1 MSESAESP
9 TPSWNGGDSAVTP
22 KPPTWK
28 RRMIE
33 TAAIL
38 LVTLLLLEG
47 VLRVMGLADPVLYT
61 ADEHAGYR
69 LQPDQHVSILGNEI
83 AINRWGVREPRAL
96 ETKNPDTPRILV
108 LGDSVTW
115 GGIREKQEN
124 LFTSVA
130 ESRLEGTEVINCGV
144 NGYSVTQMVA
154 MYRHHLTLLNPDFVV
169 FFAIPRDFTRPPV
182 VRLTGTG
189 VAFPEEPPRSA
200 LLAAANLA
208 RFTAA
213 HRYGWKWLQ
222 PRPDVLPE
230 RQSTGDALE
239 ENVAS
244 VVALAAEIPAGSI
257 LVVLMPT
264 AEGTKDA
271 DRIGDIEKALDA
283 DEVSFVNLADRIEIT
298 PDLYLDGV
306 HLKTEGH
313 RRVGTALAEIIA
325 PLL

>member
-1 MSESAESP
+1 
-9 TPSWNGGDSAVTP
+9 
-22 KPPTWK
+22 
-28 RRMIE
+28 MIE
-33 TAAIL
+33 TAVIL

-47 VLRVMGLADPVLYT
+47 VLRFLGLADPVLYT
-61 ADEHAGYR
+61 ADETAGYR
-69 LQPDQHVSILGNEI
+69 LKPDQHVTILSNEI
-83 AINRWGVREPRAL
+83 TINRWGVRDPRTL
-96 ETKNPDTPRILV
+96 EGKDSGTRRVLV

-115 GGIREKQEN
+115 GGIREKEAN
-124 LFTSVA
+124 LFTTVA
-130 ESRLEGTEVINCGV
+130 ESRLKDTEVINCGV

-154 MYRHHLTLLNPDFVV
+154 LYHHLTLLNPDFVV
-169 FFAIPRDFTRPPV
+169 VFAIPRDFTRPPV

-189 VAFPEEPPRSA
+189 VAFPDEPPRSA

-222 PRPDVLPE
+222 PGPDVLPE
-230 RQSTGDALE
+230 RQSTGDTLD

-244 VVALAAEIPAGSI
+244 VVALAAERPAGTI

-271 DRIGDIEKALDA
+271 DRIGDIEKALEA
-283 DEVSFVNLADRIEIT
+283 DEVSFVNLADHVEIS

-306 HLKTEGH
+306 HLTTEGH
-313 RRVGTALAEIIA
+313 RRAGTTLAEILA
-325 PLL
+325 PRL